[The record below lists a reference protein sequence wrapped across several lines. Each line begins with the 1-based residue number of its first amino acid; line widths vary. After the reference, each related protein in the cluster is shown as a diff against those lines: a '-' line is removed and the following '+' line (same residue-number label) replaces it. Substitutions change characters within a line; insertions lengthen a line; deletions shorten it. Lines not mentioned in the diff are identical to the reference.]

1 MLGVSEKKKIKSIVK
16 VFQDNCVWVTA
27 LVTGIGIVMRTI
39 IGLIEYLSAYMSFNY
54 FGLDIRFYRFYDHS
68 FLYNFGMTMI
78 TMIVLGTTFY
88 WIWKL
93 RENLKNKRFLC
104 SSNLLSS
111 FMFFVSN
118 LYLVLT
124 LISTFSILSFVINF
138 FLLVMLELYGTSI
151 IFRNT
156 EESSVEDQ
164 YSKEQIINFLVS
176 IPLIFIIEIFI
187 QLIPDWFRIIDRK
200 DYRMVNDDTVIVY
213 SSNDYYLTLDC
224 EVNDET
230 LIIYKGTQE
239 KINTTNVPTRLEKFD
254 MVQIQ

>member
-1 MLGVSEKKKIKSIVK
+1 
-16 VFQDNCVWVTA
+16 
-27 LVTGIGIVMRTI
+27 
-39 IGLIEYLSAYMSFNY
+39 
-54 FGLDIRFYRFYDHS
+54 
-68 FLYNFGMTMI
+68 
-78 TMIVLGTTFY
+78 
-88 WIWKL
+88 
-93 RENLKNKRFLC
+93 
-104 SSNLLSS
+104 
-111 FMFFVSN
+111 
-118 LYLVLT
+118 
-124 LISTFSILSFVINF
+124 
-138 FLLVMLELYGTSI
+138 MLELYGTSI

-224 EVNDET
+224 EVNDGT

-239 KINTTNVPTRLEKFD
+239 KINTINVPTRLEKFD